1 MKITILSDIHAN
13 LEALE
18 TVIVESERVGINRFI
33 SLGDVVG
40 YGPDPV
46 ACINRLRDVQATLI
60 AGNHD
65 LALLDNNEIRLFNA
79 FARPSLLYAAE
90 VVGRQEL
97 DYLGSQSLVYYGKN
111 ELSIG
116 VFSHSNP
123 QNPVNMM
130 PLYLSE
136 SIVEFM
142 KLVENK
148 VTFVGHTHTPSI
160 FCKIRNGVQT
170 LTSSI
175 FAIGPHKYLVNP
187 GSVGQP
193 RDGDCRASYAVWD
206 TDQNNIEIK
215 RIEYPFQN
223 TQEKMREVGFPLYTI
238 ERLASGE

>member
-18 TVIVESERVGINRFI
+18 TVMIESERSGISRFI

-46 ACINRLRDVQATLI
+46 ACINRLRDVKATLI

-65 LALLDNNEIRLFNA
+65 LALLNKNEIRLFNA
-79 FARPSLLYAAE
+79 FVRPSLFYAVE
-90 VVGRQEL
+90 VVGKQEL
-97 DYLGSQSLVYYGKN
+97 DYLGSQSLVYHGKN
-111 ELSIG
+111 ELNIG
-116 VFSHSNP
+116 VFAHANP
-123 QNPVNMM
+123 RDPIQML
-130 PLYLSE
+130 PLYLAE
-136 SIVEFM
+136 SIEDYM
-142 KLVENK
+142 QLVENK
-148 VTFVGHTHTPSI
+148 ITFVGHTHAPSI
-160 FCKIRNGVQT
+160 FCKIRNRVQT
-170 LTSSI
+170 LTSSM

-193 RDGDCRASYAVWD
+193 RDGDSRASYAIWD

-215 RIEYPFQN
+215 RTEYPFQK
-223 TQEKMREVGFPLYTI
+223 TQEKMHEVGFPIYTI

>member
-18 TVIVESERVGINRFI
+18 MVMFESECVGISRFI

-65 LALLDNNEIRLFNA
+65 MAIMDTNQIRLFNF
-79 FARPSLLYAAE
+79 FARPSLFYTAQ
-90 VVGRQEL
+90 VVGRHEL
-97 DYLGSQSLVYYGKN
+97 DYLASQFLVYQGQN
-111 ELSIG
+111 ELSLAA
-116 VFSHSNP
+116 FAHANP
-123 QNPVNMM
+123 RDPVQMK
-130 PLYLSE
+130 PLYLAE
-136 SIVEFM
+136 SIVDFM
-142 KLVENK
+142 QLMENK

-160 FCKIRNGVQT
+160 YCKIRNRVQT
-170 LTSSI
+170 LTSSM

-193 RDGDCRASYAVWD
+193 RDGDPRASYAIWD
-206 TDQNNIEIK
+206 TDKNNIEIK
-215 RIEYPFQN
+215 RTEYPFQK
-223 TQEKMREVGFPLYTI
+223 TQEKMREAGFPLYTI